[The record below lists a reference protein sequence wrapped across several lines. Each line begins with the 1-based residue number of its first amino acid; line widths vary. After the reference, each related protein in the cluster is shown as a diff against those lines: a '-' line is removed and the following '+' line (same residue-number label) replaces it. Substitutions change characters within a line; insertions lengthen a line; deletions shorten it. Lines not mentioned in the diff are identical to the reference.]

1 MFSSGTQPKRERKL
15 VNRGGAGAR
24 NFSSNANNSSLS
36 GPPIKIQTEDF
47 EFKSYP
53 MVHALVAQATA
64 IRNQYIIQ
72 HFINNK
78 KLKANRLKG
87 KGIITVTNQLCHC

>member
-1 MFSSGTQPKRERKL
+1 M
-15 VNRGGAGAR
+15 RGPSIR
-24 NFSSNANNSSLS
+24 VD
-36 GPPIKIQTEDF
+36 PEEF

-78 KLKANRLKG
+78 KMKYDHLKKKG
-87 KGIITVTNQLCHC
+87 KF